1 MEGIS
6 EYSET
11 EEGEDPEKII
21 TAFFHPRSE
30 HALNLLIIGATG
42 GTGRAL
48 VEQALVQ
55 GHTVTAFVR
64 NPKKMKI
71 SHKRLSIAQGNVLD
85 PESVDSAV
93 RGKDAVLSALG
104 HKRWFIRTSIL
115 SKGTQNII
123 VAMEKYRVK
132 RFICETALGIGDK
145 KWRLGLYY
153 SLFVEPVMLYFYFR
167 DKERQED
174 LIRNSKLDW
183 IIVRP
188 GRLTNGRKR
197 GTYRHGL
204 DLGNWILTLRI
215 SRADVADFML
225 RQLTDDSYLRKTP
238 VVVN

>member
-1 MEGIS
+1 M
-6 EYSET
+6 
-11 EEGEDPEKII
+11 
-21 TAFFHPRSE
+21 
-30 HALNLLIIGATG
+30 NLLIVGATG

-48 VEQALVQ
+48 VEQALNQ

-64 NPKKMKI
+64 SPERMKI
-71 SHKRLSIAQGNVLD
+71 SHERLSITRGNVLD

-104 HKRWFIRTSIL
+104 HKRWFIKTSIL

-123 VAMEKYRVK
+123 AAMEKHGVK

-145 KWRLGLYY
+145 KGRLGLYY
-153 SLFVEPVMLYFYFR
+153 TLFVEPVMLYFYFR

-174 LIRNSKLDW
+174 LIKHSKLDW

-188 GRLTNGRKR
+188 GQLTNGRKR
-197 GTYRHGL
+197 GTYRHGI

-225 RQLTDDSYLRKTP
+225 KQLTEDSYLRTTP
-238 VVVN
+238 VIVN